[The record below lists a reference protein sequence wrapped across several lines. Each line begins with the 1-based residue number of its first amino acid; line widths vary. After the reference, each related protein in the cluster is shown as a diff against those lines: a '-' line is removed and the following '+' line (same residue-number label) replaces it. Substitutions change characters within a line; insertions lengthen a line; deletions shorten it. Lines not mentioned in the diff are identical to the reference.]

1 MGSPVLEK
9 RKLEA
14 KFAQCKSQ
22 ARVARSPKSEMD
34 VYLEE
39 ESENDVKGFDV
50 LAW

>member
-14 KFAQCKSQ
+14 EFAQYKSQ